1 MHPNEKLIHTF
12 YSCFQQ
18 LDAEEM
24 AACYHENIRF
34 SDPAFPDLRGAEAG
48 AMWKMLCTQA
58 KDFELSFSDISADD
72 RTGKAHWEAK
82 YDFTATRRRV
92 HNRINAEFKFQDG
105 KIIQHQDSFNFWKWS
120 FMALGPVG
128 LMLGWSPM
136 IRKKV
141 QQQAAKGLNKFIR
154 S

>member
-12 YSCFQQ
+12 YACFQQ
-18 LDAEEM
+18 LDADGM
-24 AACYHENIRF
+24 AACYHKNICF
-34 SDPAFPDLRGAEAG
+34 SDPVFPDLRGAEAV

-58 KDFELSFSDISADD
+58 KGFELSFSDISANNM
-72 RTGKAHWEAK
+72 TGSAHWEAR

-92 HNRINAEFKFQDG
+92 HNRIRAEFKFQDG

-120 FMALGPVG
+120 LMALGPVG

-136 IRKKV
+136 LRKKV
-141 QQQAAKGLNKFIR
+141 RQQAAKGLKKFIR

>member
-12 YSCFQQ
+12 YSCFQT
-18 LDAEEM
+18 LDAKGM
-24 AACYHENIRF
+24 ATCYHENIRF
-34 SDPAFPDLRGAEAG
+34 SDPAFPDLKGAEAG
-48 AMWKMLCTQA
+48 AMWEMLCSQA
-58 KDFELSFSDISADD
+58 KGFELSFSDISANDT
-72 RTGKAHWEAK
+72 TGSAHWEAR

-120 FMALGPVG
+120 FMALGPMG

-136 IRKKV
+136 LRKKV
-141 QQQAAKGLNKFIR
+141 QQQAAKGLKKFIC

>member
-1 MHPNEKLIHTF
+1 MHPNKQLITTF

-18 LDAEEM
+18 LDAEGM

-34 SDPAFPDLRGAEAG
+34 SDPAFPELKGAEAG
-48 AMWKMLCTQA
+48 AMWKMLCSQA
-58 KDFELSFSDISADD
+58 KGFELSFSDISANDA
-72 RTGKAHWEAK
+72 TGKAHWEAR

-92 HNRINAEFKFQDG
+92 HNRITAEFKFQDG

-136 IRKKV
+136 LRKKV
-141 QQQAAKGLNKFIR
+141 QQQAAKALKKFTP